1 MAEEIWTGLEIGPFE
16 QSKFDDVMEVVKSII
31 IEYGSEN
38 DPEVASRDDGTYVT
52 LLLGHQNYGA
62 GNMFAHPGRIEELM
76 EIEVP
81 YALYD
86 DGKSGVGLGSDYSW
100 HPSYG
105 EFVKHRERNID
116 SELTLSLSRMKLMGP
131 VSNEELG
138 KAVRAYFS
146 EPGDPEAADGWAI
159 WEDDYE
165 RPAERLQR
173 FYEKQGHNKGSLTE
187 EDRFDEDLR
196 TQVLE
201 AATAKEPAVHL
212 IGNIES
218 GYSAYGPYKSRDVA
232 ADRHEPELEEL
243 LTVFDHPS
251 RTEDCLGA
259 DDIDKHHFG
268 AIWVSGNLTEGHSA
282 RGIYRNAETAVEAND
297 GKDGFV
303 VCLIGPLQ

>member
-16 QSKFDDVMEVVKSII
+16 QSKLDDVMEGVKSII
-31 IEYGSEN
+31 VEYGSEN
-38 DPEVASRDDGTYVT
+38 DPEVSSLEDGTYVT

-62 GNMFAHPGRIEELM
+62 SNMFGQPGRINELM

-86 DGKSGVGLGSDYSW
+86 DGKSGVGLGSDFSW

-146 EPGDPEAADGWAI
+146 TPGHPEAAEGWAI
-159 WEDDYE
+159 WKDNYE
-165 RPAERLQR
+165 RPTERVQRLYEASMLEAEE
-173 FYEKQGHNKGSLTE
+173 FTE
-187 EDRFDEDLR
+187 ERRKE
-196 TQVLE
+196 VLE
-201 AATAKEPAVHL
+201 AAEAKEPAIHL
-212 IGNIES
+212 VGNVES
-218 GYSAYGPYKSRDVA
+218 GYSAYGPYKSRDIA

-243 LTVFDHPS
+243 LTVFEQPS
-251 RTEDCLGA
+251 RPEDCLGA
-259 DDIDKHHFG
+259 EDIDKHHFG
-268 AIWVSGNLTEGHSA
+268 AIWVSGNLIEGHSA